1 MPTDG
6 VPSVSQRFI
15 TTRLVEGLGV
25 SIRYQISGLGRY
37 TQLVWNT
44 GYWMVR
50 RPVRTRLIFKQL
62 EFVGNRSMSIITL
75 SSLFTGAV
83 LGLQIGTI
91 FGIFK
96 AEGLMGAATA
106 KAMAL
111 ELAPVMCGFIVAG
124 RAGAAMA
131 AEIATMRVN
140 EQIDAMEAMGVD
152 PVSYLIVPRVIGST
166 IMMPLLSA
174 LFLFLGTIGTY
185 IIGVVM
191 FRIDTQVFMQ
201 QMKWLVDVDD
211 VVKGLFKAL
220 VFGFIIATIACY
232 KGFHARGGAKGVG
245 EATTEAVVASLL
257 TILVSDFF
265 ISLFQIN

>member
-1 MPTDG
+1 LFTSDSKLTRAIEGFG
-6 VPSVSQRFI
+6 VAVRHN
-15 TTRLVEGLGV
+15 VM
-25 SIRYQISGLGRY
+25 GLGRY
-37 TQLVWNT
+37 TLLVRSA
-44 GYWMVR
+44 GYWIVH
-50 RPVRTRLIFKQL
+50 PPLRTRLIFKQL
-62 EFVGNRSMSIITL
+62 EFVGNRSLAIIVL
-75 SSLFTGAV
+75 SSMFTGAV

-152 PVSYLIVPRVIGST
+152 PVSYLVVPRLISSVV
-166 IMMPLLSA
+166 MMPLLSG

-185 IIGVVM
+185 IIGVLM
-191 FRIDTQVFMQ
+191 FRVDTQVFMQ
-201 QMKWLVDVDD
+201 QLKWLVDMGD
-211 VVKGLFKAL
+211 VAKGLVKAG
-220 VFGFIIATIACY
+220 VFGFIIATVACY
-232 KGFHARGGAKGVG
+232 KGYHARGGAKGVG
-245 EATTEAVVASLL
+245 EATTAAVVASLL
-257 TILVSDFF
+257 AILISDFF
-265 ISLFQIN
+265 ISLFQLD